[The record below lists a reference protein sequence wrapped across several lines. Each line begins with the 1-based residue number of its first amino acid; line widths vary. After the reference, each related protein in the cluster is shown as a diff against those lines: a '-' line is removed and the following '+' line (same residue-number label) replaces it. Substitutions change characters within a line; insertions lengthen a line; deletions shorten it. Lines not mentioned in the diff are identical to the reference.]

1 MAPIAR
7 NDYLPWSGQVDYD
20 MEEDHSFANPFRMP
34 QKIRELKAI
43 LQKAGF
49 SLLKNR
55 GKGSHTMWEH
65 PLVCNAVILSGKDG
79 NDADRYQARDVRNA
93 LLELEQAR
101 QKEDEL

>member
-1 MAPIAR
+1 
-7 NDYLPWSGQVDYD
+7 
-20 MEEDHSFANPFRMP
+20 
-34 QKIRELKAI
+34 
-43 LQKAGF
+43 
-49 SLLKNR
+49 
-55 GKGSHTMWEH
+55 MWEH